1 MTDVCT
7 KSFLVL
13 MSLLG
18 GGVLSLTAI
27 QAQNPMPSQP
37 SGQAGAAAVGGAGA
51 SATAPLAPIGAQ
63 PRGVRRKFT
72 SKTVLIPGL
81 HLSKEIPV
89 NFPVPTY
96 PTNVSK
102 KDFVNSTQGSPTAGM
117 SLVTADDIAT
127 VFNWYFSYFTR
138 EKWAVKTPSAAA
150 MEKLHPK
157 TKLYFLEASR
167 EKNLVNL
174 VCTPNPTGGTLIT
187 VNWSA
192 LQK

>member
-1 MTDVCT
+1 MMTKT
-7 KSFLVL
+7 SKLLVVGMTL
-13 MSLLG
+13 AIASSSLLNPS
-18 GGVLSLTAI
+18 SL
-27 QAQNPMPSQP
+27 AQSPATSANAQT
-37 SGQAGAAAVGGAGA
+37 GA
-51 SATAPLAPIGAQ
+51 SAPLAPIGAQ
-63 PRGVRRKFT
+63 PRGARRKFT

-157 TKLYFLEASR
+157 TKLYFLEATR
-167 EKNLVNL
+167 EKNQVNL

-192 LQK
+192 IQK